1 MKKHVKKVEQMNLIE
16 LRKHKDE
23 VISLYE
29 QGLTAYRIGKI
40 FNTHDMNVGVIL
52 RENNVQLRDKRDNRR
67 YKFDEHY
74 MDKIDTPEKAYILGL
89 FYADGCNDKKYNRI
103 TLTLQKEDTYL
114 LDEIRKLFK
123 SDKKLYFTDNSKK
136 ENIKDA
142 KMLALV
148 SEHLCQVLNDYGMVP
163 EKSLILEWP
172 IWLREDLYSHF
183 IRGYFDGDG
192 SITSNIKRKDVGIEI
207 TSSFIF
213 CEGLH
218 NFLKDIGIKSV
229 LTPEENPLSGD
240 VCIYNYSN
248 GNALRFLEFVYKDAS
263 IFMQRKFN
271 RAMGYF
277 FEK

>member
-1 MKKHVKKVEQMNLIE
+1 MNLIE
-16 LRKHKDE
+16 LREHKDE

-89 FYADGCNDKKYNRI
+89 LYADGCNDKKYNRI
-103 TLTLQKEDTYL
+103 TLALQMEDTYL
-114 LDEIRKLFK
+114 LEEIRKLFK
-123 SDKKLYFTDNSKK
+123 SNKELYFTDNSKK
-136 ENIKDA
+136 KNTKDT
-142 KMLALV
+142 KTLVLV
-148 SEHLCQVLNDYGMVP
+148 SEHLCQVLNDHGMVP

-172 IWLREDLYSHF
+172 TWLREDLYSHF

-192 SITSNIKRKDVGIEI
+192 SINFTNKGKDIEI
-207 TSSFIF
+207 GIVSSFVF
-213 CEGLH
+213 CEGCY
-218 NFLKDIGIKSV
+218 NFLKGIGIRSS
-229 LTPEENPLSGD
+229 LAPDENPLTGNVS
-240 VCIYNYSN
+240 IHNFSN
-248 GNALRFLEFVYKDAS
+248 GNALRFLEFIYKEAS
-263 IFMQRKFN
+263 IFMKRKFN
-271 RAMGYF
+271 LAMEYF